1 MLARG
6 DPYITVGGSRKE
18 SSWQRIEAED
28 LHQTGRS
35 AAARELAVLQQPE
48 AKERDEALQQQE
60 RECAARQLPAAHRD
74 GAQPGAVR
82 PHGALRRR
90 EQPVARTGQL
100 RIEGVQ
106 AAEAE
111 DAGRITLRC

>member
-35 AAARELAVLQQPE
+35 AAARELAV
-48 AKERDEALQQQE
+48 QQQE

-90 EQPVARTGQL
+90 EQPAARTGQL

-111 DAGRITLRC
+111 DADRITLRC